1 MAIQPQIAMGF
12 RPPQIESPLNM
23 MSQFAQLQ
31 QMQDA
36 NALRQAQARK
46 LQLEEERGNA
56 LVQALQGGQPT
67 LERLVAAD
75 PGRGFE
81 VYKAFQEQQKAQ
93 REEAERQQEQMRKR
107 QGTLAQTLFNL
118 RDDPSVDNLARA
130 WQTLNQGGM
139 GEGLE
144 STVAEMLL
152 MTPEQRRAA
161 ANQYIKTTPGMAE
174 YIMGRSKEEEDIR
187 KKAMETEK
195 LIAERDVERARLKG
209 TLPTQPQ
216 QSELAR
222 LLAERNA
229 LPKDHPDRKVYD
241 QRIARLGQA
250 PTATATIADKDQG
263 GWMDALRKE
272 SDALKS
278 TPGFI
283 ASLESARALIPQ
295 ATTGAGAEV
304 ITNVANF
311 ARNRLGIEI
320 DPKTVTSEQLR
331 SQLFQG
337 IIANLRQ
344 IDAQPTQSQQAALAQ
359 AIGTIGSDP
368 KALDKILTF
377 WADLSR
383 ARVNEFNRKVDESE
397 KSGFKA
403 PYNPR
408 IKLPEPPSK
417 ESLLSPQI
425 KAAIEWAKDPKNAN
439 DPTLSAVQ
447 DRLRF
452 LGVIE

>member
-1 MAIQPQIAMGF
+1 MAIMPQIAMGF
-12 RPPQIESPLNM
+12 QMPQIQLPNQGNM
-23 MSQFAQLQ
+23 LMQVAQLQ
-31 QMQDA
+31 QMQEA

-56 LVQALQGGQPT
+56 LVQALRGGQPT
-67 LERLVAAD
+67 LDRLVEAD
-75 PGRGFE
+75 PIRGFA

-93 REEAERQQEQMRKR
+93 EQQDEERRKKFVSAIYGSFENPSLPSYGRSVRFLQQQKLTDPELDKFLGDLMFVDDATRKQQLSTLLNAIPGGGDYIRAIAQQE
-107 QGTLAQTLFNL
+107 ANL
-118 RDDPSVDNLARA
+118 
-130 WQTLNQGGM
+130 
-139 GEGLE
+139 GET
-144 STVAEMLL
+144 SA
-152 MTPEQRRAA
+152 
-161 ANQYIKTTPGMAE
+161 KTA
-174 YIMGRSKEEEDIR
+174 K
-187 KKAMETEK
+187 
-195 LIAERDVERARLKG
+195 
-209 TLPTQPQ
+209 
-216 QSELAR
+216 
-222 LLAERNA
+222 LLAEGRDVG
-229 LPKDHPDRKVYD
+229 KEK
-241 QRIARLGQA
+241 
-250 PTATATIADKDQG
+250 PTADIQNYRQAVEQGFKGSFVDYQTLLKREGRSEVNVPVTVADRDQG
-263 GWMDALRKE
+263 NWMDALRKE
-272 SDALKS
+272 GDALKS

-283 ASLESARALIPQ
+283 KSLESARALIPQ

-320 DPKTVTSEQLR
+320 DSKTVTSEQLR

-344 IDAQPTQSQQAALAQ
+344 IDAQPTQSQQAALSQ

-383 ARVNEFNRKVDESE
+383 ARVDEFNRKVDESE

-417 ESLLSPQI
+417 ESSLSPQI
-425 KAAIEWAKDPKNAN
+425 KAAIEWVKDPKNAS